1 MRLLKPIATTALS
14 FAFLTAG
21 ALAQNQQSTQ
31 STTQSTTTTDAY
43 GQTQTQ
49 THHKSKKTQ
58 QTTLPDGTTVTTQ
71 QRTDANHYDAKGNPV
86 AGQRT
91 TSNSQDT
98 VSPDGQTRTH
108 TETQT
113 NTQSNPDTPPPPPPP
128 TTPR

>member
-21 ALAQNQQSTQ
+21 ALAQNQQNTQ

-43 GQTQTQ
+43 GQSQTQ
-49 THHKSKKTQ
+49 THHKARKSE
-58 QTTLPDGTTVTTQ
+58 QTTLPDGTTVTRQ
-71 QRTDANHYDAKGNPV
+71 QKTDASHYDANGNPI
-86 AGQRT
+86 AGQRS

-98 VSPDGQTRTH
+98 VSPDGYNRTH

-113 NTQSNPDTPPPPPPP
+113 NTQSNPTPPPPPPP
-128 TTPR
+128 APPQK

>member
-1 MRLLKPIATTALS
+1 MRLLKPVATTALS

-21 ALAQNQQSTQ
+21 ALAQTQQSTQ
-31 STTQSTTTTDAY
+31 STTQSTTSTDAY

-49 THHKSKKTQ
+49 KQHKSKKTE

-71 QRTDANHYDAKGNPV
+71 QRTNASGYDANGNPV
-86 AGQRT
+86 AGQRS

-98 VSPDGQTRTH
+98 VSPDGQSRTH

-113 NTQSNPDTPPPPPPP
+113 NQQSNPTPPPPPPQK
-128 TTPR
+128 